1 MQKILK
7 GSNLK
12 ILITVLL
19 IVTVTTLFHNKTKE
33 LSKDIKISEGTLNV
47 VSLDLQSFIIYNN
60 PDISLLEDY
69 KNLFDGKY
77 SHSVYSLHKFNLL
90 ISFLFLVMPILLIV
104 FIFLFLG
111 VSVRTTFFVTLFFIL
126 FTIFPVLIF

>member
-7 GSNLK
+7 GSSLK

-19 IVTVTTLFHNKTKE
+19 IVSASIIFYNKTKE
-33 LSKDIKISEGTLNV
+33 LSKDLKISENTLNI
-47 VSLDLQSFIIYNN
+47 VSLDLQSFVIYNN
-60 PDISLLEDY
+60 PDVSLLEDY
-69 KNLFDGKY
+69 KNLLAGKY

-104 FIFLFLG
+104 FVFLFLG
-111 VSVRTTFFVTLFFIL
+111 VSIRTTLFVTLFFIL
-126 FTIFPVLIF
+126 FTIFPILLF